1 MEKFAFIIHPMDVR
15 RDASRK
21 YPVLKYFPE
30 SWVEGLMTKIS
41 PKLMSHVTGV
51 QSLTGAEAEGWLIGC
66 PLGPRQLLGE
76 TGLPIE
82 LIYDKIAEGGRMAV
96 DLGAKIVGLGA
107 YTSVAGDAG
116 LSVAKRLEGIIN
128 VTSGNSYTVYTAVEG
143 LLQAADLMNVDIARS
158 HVAIIGATG
167 SIGAVCAK
175 ILAPQVAAIDLVGR
189 NIEKLE
195 ALRSELQSYPTRH
208 ANIEVATDV
217 KTALR
222 EADLVLAVSAAGKE
236 LIFPED
242 LKIGAVV
249 CDVARPRDVSK
260 QVVEKRD
267 DVLVIEGGVIE
278 VPGQVNF
285 NFNFGF
291 PDKTAYA
298 CMSETMLLALEGT
311 YEPFTLGRD
320 LTVEQVLR
328 IGEMAKKH
336 GFKIAGF
343 RAFETAVTHE
353 RIAEVR
359 ANAQRKKSTSNGA
372 KTPSQPQ
379 LIGSTP

>member
-30 SWVEGLMTKIS
+30 SWVEKLMTKIS
-41 PKLMSHVTGV
+41 PKLMSHITGV

-66 PLGPRQLLGE
+66 PLGPHQLTGD

-82 LIYDKIAEGGRMAV
+82 FIYDKIAEGGRIAA

-116 LSVAKRLEGIIN
+116 ISVARRLEGVIN

-143 LLQAADLMNVDIARS
+143 LLHAADLMGIDVSKAR
-158 HVAIIGATG
+158 VAIIGATG

-189 NIEKLE
+189 NHDKLS
-195 ALRSELQSYPTRH
+195 ALQRELNTYAGRRAT
-208 ANIEVATDV
+208 IDVATEV
-217 KTALR
+217 KAALR

-278 VPGQVNF
+278 VPGPVNF

-311 YEPFTLGRD
+311 YQPYTLGRD
-320 LTVEQVLR
+320 LTVEQVTR
-328 IGEMAKKH
+328 IGELARKH
-336 GFKIAGF
+336 GFKLAGF
-343 RAFETAVTHE
+343 RAFESAVNPE
-353 RIAEVR
+353 RIAQVR
-359 ANAQRKKSTSNGA
+359 ANAQRKRSSAGA
-372 KTPSQPQ
+372 NKATPSQPE
-379 LIGSTP
+379 LVGAA